1 MLKRAQQAHFVEVA
15 MIRKSAVI
23 GIVAAL
29 LVGLAVTSNSQA
41 KPRTYVVALAT
52 TSGGFVAPEY
62 NFSRLPMFVIYSN
75 GQMIS
80 TSQVVTQQYPGPAIP
95 TLLTKNVSFDLRRIV
110 NALEASQLTD
120 PKFDWG
126 IPSVADVPNTD
137 VLTQLSAK
145 KRSAK
150 VSVYALGMTGPNLKK
165 SQVKARKKASQLLD
179 DLQSFSNKYI
189 WTKTSPTTWTPTKYL
204 YQVRSAEPT
213 EYSNTLDWVGDSITK
228 DVTCAVL
235 PTKDSAQI
243 TNLGS
248 KINQE
253 TIWNSGGKTWRV
265 TLRPLL
271 PHETGC
277 KSIGY

>member
-1 MLKRAQQAHFVEVA
+1 MLGEVTVS
-15 MIRKSAVI
+15 RKLTVI
-23 GIVAAL
+23 GTAIAIL
-29 LVGLAVTSNSQA
+29 ISGIVTSSSYA

-80 TSQVVTQQYPGPAIP
+80 TSQVVTQQYPGRAIP
-95 TLLTKNVSFDLRRIV
+95 TLSTKNVNFDLKRII
-110 NALEASQLTD
+110 NALEASNLTD

-150 VSVYALGMTGPNLKK
+150 VSVYALGMTGPGLKK

-179 DLQSFSNKYI
+179 DLQGFSNKYI
-189 WTKTSPTTWTPTKYL
+189 WSKSVQSTWTPTKYL

-213 EYSNTLDWVGDSITK
+213 EFSNTLDWVGDSLTK

-235 PTKDSAQI
+235 SAKDSAQI
-243 TNLGS
+243 TTLAS
-248 KINQE
+248 KITQE
-253 TIWNSGGKTWRV
+253 TIWDSGGQTWHV